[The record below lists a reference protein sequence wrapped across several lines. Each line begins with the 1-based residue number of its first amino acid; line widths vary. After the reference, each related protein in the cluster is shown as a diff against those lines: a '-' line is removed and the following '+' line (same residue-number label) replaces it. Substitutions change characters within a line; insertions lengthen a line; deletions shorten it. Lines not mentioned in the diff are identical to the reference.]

1 MRHSILFSVLAAAAL
16 VTGCSGSKDA
26 PGFQIG
32 LQLYSVRQDLQKD
45 FRGTLQK
52 VRDLGYD
59 GVEFYNE
66 FAGYTPEQVRALCD
80 SLGLAIFSNHVPIR
94 LLMTDP
100 DRVIAES
107 RVLGMQYITIPSMPA
122 RPGADPEGFKQT
134 VAAIGEVGRKVREA
148 GFGLL
153 YHNHDFEFALLPDG
167 TVGHD
172 YMFASTDPADVGV
185 ELDVCWADYAGADV
199 PDLVRKYAGRLPV
212 LHMKDYY
219 QAGKSDADPYAL
231 VGEQNTGGG
240 RRGFEYRPLG
250 KGVVDLAAVLDAA
263 RQTGVAWLCV
273 EQDEPSAGA
282 ADRFEGPAIS
292 VRYLRENL

>member
-1 MRHSILFSVLAAAAL
+1 MRHKILFSVLALAL
-16 VTGCSGSKDA
+16 MTGCSGSKDA
-26 PGFQIG
+26 AQFHIG
-32 LQLYSVRQDLQKD
+32 LQLYSVRQDLQRD

-52 VRDLGYD
+52 VRDLGYE

-80 SLGLAIFSNHVPIR
+80 SLGLTIFSNHVPVR

-107 RVLGMQYITIPSMPA
+107 RILGMKYITIPSIPTRPA
-122 RPGADPEGFKQT
+122 VDPEGFKQT
-134 VAAIGEVGRKVREA
+134 VAAIGEIGKKVRAA
-148 GFGLL
+148 GFELL

-172 YMFASTDPADVGV
+172 YMFATTDPADVGV
-185 ELDVCWADYAGADV
+185 ELDVCWADYAGANV
-199 PDLVRKYAGRLPV
+199 PELVRKYAGHLPV

-231 VGEQNTGGG
+231 VGEQGGSGGG

-250 KGVVDLAAVLDAA
+250 KGVVDLPAVIEAA
-263 RQTGVAWLCV
+263 RQTGVTWLCV
-273 EQDEPSAGA
+273 EQDDPSAGA
-282 ADRFEGPAIS
+282 ADRFEGPGIS
-292 VRYLRENL
+292 AQYLKENL

>member
-1 MRHSILFSVLAAAAL
+1 MRHKILFSVLALAL
-16 VTGCSGSKDA
+16 MTGCSGSKDA
-26 PGFQIG
+26 AQFHIG
-32 LQLYSVRQDLQKD
+32 LQLYSVRQDLQRD

-52 VRDLGYD
+52 VSDLGYE

-80 SLGLAIFSNHVPIR
+80 SLGLTLFSNHVPVR

-107 RVLGMQYITIPSMPA
+107 RILGMKYITIPSIPTRPA
-122 RPGADPEGFKQT
+122 VDPEGFKQT
-134 VAAIGEVGRKVREA
+134 VAAIGEIGKKVRAA
-148 GFGLL
+148 GFELL

-172 YMFASTDPADVGV
+172 YMFAATDPADVGV
-185 ELDVCWADYAGADV
+185 ELDVCWADYAGANV
-199 PDLVRKYAGRLPV
+199 PELVRKYAGRLPV

-231 VGEQNTGGG
+231 VGEQGGSGGG

-250 KGVVDLAAVLDAA
+250 KGVVDLAAVIDAA
-263 RQTGVAWLCV
+263 RQTGVTWLCV
-273 EQDEPSAGA
+273 EQDDPSAGA
-282 ADRFEGPAIS
+282 ADRFEGPGIS
-292 VRYLRENL
+292 ARYLKENL

>member
-1 MRHSILFSVLAAAAL
+1 MRHKILFSVLALAL
-16 VTGCSGSKDA
+16 MTGCFGSKDA
-26 PGFQIG
+26 AQFHIG
-32 LQLYSVRQDLQKD
+32 LQLYSVRQDLQRD

-52 VRDLGYD
+52 VRDLGYE

-80 SLGLAIFSNHVPIR
+80 SLGLTIFSNHVPVR

-107 RVLGMQYITIPSMPA
+107 RILGMQYITIPSIPTRPA
-122 RPGADPEGFKQT
+122 VDPEGFKQT
-134 VAAIGEVGRKVREA
+134 VAAIGEIGKKVRAASFE
-148 GFGLL
+148 LL

-172 YMFASTDPADVGV
+172 YMFATTDPADVGV
-185 ELDVCWADYAGADV
+185 ELDVCWADYAGANV
-199 PDLVRKYAGRLPV
+199 PELVRKYAGRLPV

-231 VGEQNTGGG
+231 VGEQGGSGGG

-250 KGVVDLAAVLDAA
+250 KGVVDLPAVIEAA
-263 RQTGVAWLCV
+263 RQTGVTWLCV
-273 EQDEPSAGA
+273 EQDDPSAGA
-282 ADRFEGPAIS
+282 ADRFEGPGIS
-292 VRYLRENL
+292 ARYLKENL